1 MKVLMVEPG
10 KIPYEAELIDDIKSM
25 QETVGGLIE
34 GFYPYD
40 DPVAIVCNEE
50 GKINGLPLN
59 RAIYG
64 EDGQMIDIIAGNF
77 FVAGIG
83 GDSFTDLPENLMDKY
98 MKMFYSPEKFIRV
111 NGEIIVEKM
120 PFEAQEQTRSVS
132 ELRTATETQSVTP
145 QRLFV
150 DMDGVLAEFNPIAKI
165 EELYEQGYFANLKPQ
180 QNVVDAVKLL
190 CNDPQFEVYILSS
203 VLDSPY
209 ALDEKNQWLDA
220 HLPEIDKAHRLFPA
234 YGDAKIWIIPDGL
247 KPTDTLLDDY
257 SLNLNAWCPPG
268 QAIKMMNGINGNHG
282 TWQGAR
288 VSHMDSPEQIADAV
302 KSCMEAQQAETL
314 ADAESVFN
322 EQTIE
327 VTMG

>member
-1 MKVLMVEPG
+1 MNNSNKRDSL
-10 KIPYEAELIDDIKSM
+10 
-25 QETVGGLIE
+25 
-34 GFYPYD
+34 
-40 DPVAIVCNEE
+40 VA
-50 GKINGLPLN
+50 
-59 RAIYG
+59 
-64 EDGQMIDIIAGNF
+64 
-77 FVAGIG
+77 
-83 GDSFTDLPENLMDKY
+83 
-98 MKMFYSPEKFIRV
+98 
-111 NGEIIVEKM
+111 
-120 PFEAQEQTRSVS
+120 
-132 ELRTATETQSVTP
+132 SVTP
-145 QRLFV
+145 NKKVNIVAGYRDDNNSIVIKQYPNGKFYNHYGYDLQRDVSDITAGGFDTFDEAEKLLYKHRPNAERVVAPSRLFV

-190 CNDPQFEVYILSS
+190 CNDPRFEVYILSS

-209 ALDEKNQWLDA
+209 AWDEKNQWLDT
-220 HLPEIDKAHRLFPA
+220 HIPEIDKAHRLFPA
-234 YGDAKIWIIPDGL
+234 YGDAKMWIIPDGL